1 MSSLSRNGKR
11 DIDTYFIKLNE
22 YKKIRRKSNTFMASW
37 NLFLKFMQ
45 KRILN
50 ILVIIT

>member
-22 YKKIRRKSNTFMASW
+22 YKKNTE
-37 NLFLKFMQ
+37 K
-45 KRILN
+45 K
-50 ILVIIT
+50 